1 MKINK
6 SHFTFDRGQ
15 RNGILFLLGVIL
27 LVVGLKIYFRSK
39 TKAQEFKLSSAEVDL
54 LREEMDSLKRI
65 KADQSARPNYKFN
78 PNFISE
84 YKAYTLGL
92 SAKEYLKLKSYRDEG
107 KWINSVTD
115 FKKVTGVSDSLL
127 KVISADF
134 KFPDWV
140 NNRKTFSNS
149 KPKSFSALPTHLK
162 KDLNTATAEELRQV
176 PGIGAVLSERII
188 SYREKL
194 GGFSVNEQLF
204 AVYGLSDEVIDR
216 IGMRFSVKGVKEMER
231 YNINTASAS
240 DIATLPGISFEL
252 AREIW
257 SFVRVRE
264 GIKDLDELTKI
275 EEITPAKL
283 RLIKLYLSTE

>member
-1 MKINK
+1 
-6 SHFTFDRGQ
+6 
-15 RNGILFLLGVIL
+15 
-27 LVVGLKIYFRSK
+27 
-39 TKAQEFKLSSAEVDL
+39 
-54 LREEMDSLKRI
+54 MDSLKRI
-65 KADQSARPNYKFN
+65 KADRSARSNYKFN

-92 SAKEYLKLKSYRDEG
+92 STEEYLKLKTFRDEG
-107 KWINSVTD
+107 KWINSVID

-127 KVISADF
+127 KVISTDF

-140 NNRKTFSNS
+140 NNRKTFSSS
-149 KPKSFSALPTHLK
+149 KSKNFSALPEHLK
-162 KDLNTATAEELRQV
+162 KDLNTTTAVELRQV
-176 PGIGAVLSERII
+176 PGIGEVLSERII

-194 GGFSVNEQLF
+194 GGFSANEQLF

-216 IGMRFSVKGVKEMER
+216 IVMRFSVKDVKELKR

-252 AREIW
+252 ATEIW
-257 SFVRVRE
+257 NFVRVRE

-283 RLIKLYLSTE
+283 RLIKLYLSPE